1 MSAARRIIDRI
12 IDRIIARQAG
22 VRRPAK
28 PRLGRGVGRW
38 VGGALVLAVTLAAC
52 GGDKG
57 PRLPCPRL
65 FTLTDASRQTKFV
78 GQGHDLTD
86 VEFEAAI
93 HNPVMACRYKDGA
106 VESIVTLNIAA
117 ARGPADDDR
126 RVRVTYVVI
135 ISALDRQGL
144 WREKFDVDFEFEGN
158 QTRLVAIEEV
168 EPRIPLAEGRTGA
181 DYEIYLGLRLT
192 PEELEYNRENR

>member
-1 MSAARRIIDRI
+1 MSAARPIT
-12 IDRIIARQAG
+12 ARQAG
-22 VRRPAK
+22 PRRPAK
-28 PRLGRGVGRW
+28 PRLGRGLGA
-38 VGGALVLAVTLAAC
+38 ALVLAVTLAVTLAAC
-52 GGDKG
+52 GGGDRG

-65 FTLTDASRQTKFV
+65 FTLADAGRQVKFV
-78 GQGHDLTD
+78 GQGRDLTD

-93 HNPVMACRYKDGA
+93 DNPVMACRYKDGA
-106 VESIVTLNIAA
+106 VESQVTLNIAA

-135 ISALDRQGL
+135 ISAKDRQGL
-144 WREKFDVDFEFEGN
+144 WREEFDVDFEFEGN

-168 EPRIPLAEGRTGA
+168 EPRIPLAEGKTGA

>member
-1 MSAARRIIDRI
+1 MSAARP
-12 IDRIIARQAG
+12 IIARPAG
-22 VRRPAK
+22 ARRPAK
-28 PRLGRGVGRW
+28 LRLGRCVGRW

-52 GGDKG
+52 GGGDKG

-65 FTLTDASRQTKFV
+65 FTLADASRQTRFV

-93 HNPVMACRYKDGA
+93 DNPVMACRYRDGA
-106 VESIVTLNIAA
+106 VESLVTLNIAA

-126 RVRVTYVVI
+126 QVRVTYVVI
-135 ISALDRQGL
+135 VSARDRQGL
-144 WREKFDVDFEFEGN
+144 WREEFGVDFEFEGN
-158 QTRLVAIEEV
+158 QTRLVAVEEV
-168 EPRIPLAEGRTGA
+168 ESRIPLAEGKTGA

-192 PEELEYNRENR
+192 PEELRYNRENR